1 MRLSLRRSWTRLL
14 MDFSRTLSGITIEG
28 RSPLPTPRYRVVP
41 LKTFRHGDENFLAAA
56 HLRTFL
62 PRAAHSSAVSM
73 ERKKVGE
80 VFHFYGK
87 IGVAAIKLTDSTLA
101 IGDTVQ
107 IQGPTTNVEQ
117 TVDTLQI
124 EHADVS
130 RADVGQEVGMKVRE
144 RVRERDFVYKLVAE
158 GAPAAAAPVRAP
170 PAKAAAKAPAKAR
183 PAKKRPAKK
192 KRTKKPASRKASRA
206 PRSKGRRGS
215 RGSRSSPRRRRAT
228 PVPRATSCRSRRPP
242 TR

>member
-1 MRLSLRRSWTRLL
+1 
-14 MDFSRTLSGITIEG
+14 
-28 RSPLPTPRYRVVP
+28 
-41 LKTFRHGDENFLAAA
+41 
-56 HLRTFL
+56 
-62 PRAAHSSAVSM
+62 M

-124 EHADVS
+124 EHADVA

-144 RVRERDFVYKLVAE
+144 RVREKDFVYKLVGE
-158 GAPAAAAPVRAP
+158 GAPAAAAPVRAV
-170 PAKAAAKAPAKAR
+170 PAKVAAAKAP
-183 PAKKRPAKK
+183 PKKRPAKK
-192 KRTKKPASRKASRA
+192 APAKKKRAKKPAPRKASRA

-215 RGSRSSPRRRRAT
+215 RGLRP
-228 PVPRATSCRSRRPP
+228 RSR
-242 TR
+242 

>member
-1 MRLSLRRSWTRLL
+1 M
-14 MDFSRTLSGITIEG
+14 
-28 RSPLPTPRYRVVP
+28 
-41 LKTFRHGDENFLAAA
+41 
-56 HLRTFL
+56 HLRLFL
-62 PRAAHSSAVSM
+62 RSVSRDAGVTQSPTYLSPRTHASAMPM

-124 EHADVS
+124 EHADVA

-144 RVRERDFVYKLVAE
+144 RVREKDFVYKLVGE
-158 GAPAAAAPVRAP
+158 GAPAAAAPVRAV
-170 PAKAAAKAPAKAR
+170 PAKVAAKAPSKAR
-183 PAKKRPAKK
+183 PAKKAPAK
-192 KRTKKPASRKASRA
+192 
-206 PRSKGRRGS
+206 
-215 RGSRSSPRRRRAT
+215 
-228 PVPRATSCRSRRPP
+228 
-242 TR
+242 